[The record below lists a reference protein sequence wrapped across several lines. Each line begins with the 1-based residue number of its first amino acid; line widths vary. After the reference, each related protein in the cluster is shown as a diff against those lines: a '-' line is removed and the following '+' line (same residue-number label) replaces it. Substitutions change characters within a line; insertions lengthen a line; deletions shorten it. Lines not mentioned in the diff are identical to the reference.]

1 MALKISRQL
10 LEQIVL
16 EELVLHLHEQ
26 LNEAPPGRGTVLDDE
41 PRDELPDEDQVP
53 SPGRAPEE
61 PKPATSPAPEA
72 GDEPGEPADLPAG
85 EEEADADLD
94 ALEAGEEPP
103 SEEEEGTV
111 AGELSG
117 KTIENVTVDEDSKIM
132 PGATEIVLTFRESPD
147 ALRLLITKTGR
158 IKYFYRGLHN
168 DLDAPVSP
176 MPADDTP
183 DEEMADVTGD
193 EEMAPEEPLEDMPP
207 LGDEDM
213 PPEEGPPSEERPEEP
228 TSSRR

>member
-1 MALKISRQL
+1 MPVKISKSL

-16 EELVLHLHEQ
+16 EELVNHLHRQ
-26 LNEAPPGRGTVLDDE
+26 LHEAAPTRGTVLDDE
-41 PRDELPDEDQVP
+41 PEDKIPDPED
-53 SPGRAPEE
+53 APEE
-61 PKPATSPAPEA
+61 TLPSDSPAPEA
-72 GDEPGEPADLPAG
+72 GDDPGEPAELPDG
-85 EEEADADLD
+85 EDDADTDLD
-94 ALEAGEEPP
+94 ALQAGEEPP

-117 KTIENVTVDEDSKIM
+117 KTVEHIEVDEDSKIM
-132 PGATEIVLTFRESPD
+132 PGATEIVFTFRENPD
-147 ALRLLITKTGR
+147 ALRILVTKTGQ

-168 DLDAPVSP
+168 ELDSEVSP

-183 DEEMADVTGD
+183 EDELMGGEG
-193 EEMAPEEPLEDMPP
+193 EEDGMEGGEETEEMPP

-213 PPEEGPPSEERPEEP
+213 PPEEEPIEEP